1 MRLKQVVL
9 SGFRAFASTTSVD
22 LDADCVV
29 ISGANGQGKTSL
41 LDGIFWA
48 LTGRLERLG
57 SDEKL
62 VSLYS
67 ETGGASVTV
76 TLAHEAGDVV
86 VARRFDGKNT
96 TLAVRLADRVI
107 EGQDLRQTLGRLVIS
122 PSELGAEG
130 SASLAKALARSL
142 YLQQDSIRD
151 FINSDSDDTRFRV
164 VAELC
169 GLGRV
174 TDLQSALQQERKAWT
189 QATNQLEGQ
198 LAAKRT
204 RLSDLRERA
213 LKLTTGDSSAETLS
227 STWAQWWQDFRMI
240 VPSFSEPIPELGSA
254 ASDTALDR
262 AVRSMDSVRL
272 DALRRRDSLAEVI
285 KLLGT
290 ILAGRPRGDLEGLR
304 TALVGAESAESQA
317 REALKA
323 AEATNLAIEQDL
335 LKAKSA
341 DRELR
346 TLAELALRHLGEK
359 CPVCAQAF
367 ERDSTIERLRAFL
380 TSTPSSYLTL
390 RDLSSLVQ
398 GLGERQ
404 RRTLDARNAVRQEE
418 SEASRFDQVQAELQ
432 RRLKQLEIEQRGELV
447 EMRTEL
453 ERLMQD
459 ATQRLSLID
468 STRLAA
474 DQLSLSRARASELA
488 QRQEVARQLAAAE
501 KDVAESE
508 RAFTGRERA
517 GRIAATI
524 SEEMREAALQIV
536 DGELRRIEPLFQRI
550 WAGID
555 PHPSLRAVHLV
566 SRLNYGKG
574 RLSMRMTDDVRSRSS
589 ESPESVLSSSQQ
601 NALAVA
607 LFLTLNLGTQSLPL
621 ATTVLDD
628 PFQSLDDINLLGL
641 VDLLRRLRGSR
652 QLIVTTHEHRFA
664 ELLARKLRP
673 IDDHQTTKLVEFDG
687 WDRTAPAVSERDVSR
702 EASQFRFVA

>member
-1 MRLKQVVL
+1 VVPE
-9 SGFRAFASTTSVD
+9 FPED
-22 LDADCVV
+22 
-29 ISGANGQGKTSL
+29 
-41 LDGIFWA
+41 
-48 LTGRLERLG
+48 
-57 SDEKL
+57 L
-62 VSLYS
+62 VS
-67 ETGGASVTV
+67 E
-76 TLAHEAGDVV
+76 
-86 VARRFDGKNT
+86 
-96 TLAVRLADRVI
+96 
-107 EGQDLRQTLGRLVIS
+107 
-122 PSELGAEG
+122 
-130 SASLAKALARSL
+130 
-142 YLQQDSIRD
+142 
-151 FINSDSDDTRFRV
+151 
-164 VAELC
+164 
-169 GLGRV
+169 
-174 TDLQSALQQERKAWT
+174 
-189 QATNQLEGQ
+189 
-198 LAAKRT
+198 
-204 RLSDLRERA
+204 
-213 LKLTTGDSSAETLS
+213 
-227 STWAQWWQDFRMI
+227 
-240 VPSFSEPIPELGSA
+240 FSEPAP
-254 ASDTALDR
+254 
-262 AVRSMDSVRL
+262 
-272 DALRRRDSLAEVI
+272 
-285 KLLGT
+285 
-290 ILAGRPRGDLEGLR
+290 
-304 TALVGAESAESQA
+304 
-317 REALKA
+317 
-323 AEATNLAIEQDL
+323 
-335 LKAKSA
+335 
-341 DRELR
+341 
-346 TLAELALRHLGEK
+346 
-359 CPVCAQAF
+359 
-367 ERDSTIERLRAFL
+367 
-380 TSTPSSYLTL
+380 
-390 RDLSSLVQ
+390 
-398 GLGERQ
+398 
-404 RRTLDARNAVRQEE
+404 
-418 SEASRFDQVQAELQ
+418 
-432 RRLKQLEIEQRGELV
+432 V

-501 KDVAESE
+501 KDVADSE

-517 GRIAATI
+517 GRMAATI

-641 VDLLRRLRGSR
+641 VDLLRRIRGSR

-687 WDRTAPAVSERDVSR
+687 WDRTAPAVTERDVSR